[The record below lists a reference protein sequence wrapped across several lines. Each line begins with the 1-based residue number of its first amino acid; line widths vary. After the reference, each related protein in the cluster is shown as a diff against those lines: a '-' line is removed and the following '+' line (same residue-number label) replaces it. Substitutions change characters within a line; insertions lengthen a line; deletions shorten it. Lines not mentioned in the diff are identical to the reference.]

1 MIMTVMAMLMTMLII
16 TKMML
21 LIMIMLMIVVISC
34 YLHQVFSILLMVV
47 SNHRTSATAV

>member
-21 LIMIMLMIVVISC
+21 LIMLMIVVISC